1 MAEACAYYDM
11 RARAA
16 RMTAPGEFIVF
27 LADACAAAAQTLAD
41 GTPEQRGRSALLL
54 ARIALLR
61 RTVAAMNA
69 ERATASAGRYEAGQ
83 YVPVSPSGEFLI
95 AHRLGVLVA
104 FDAWLDTGVQ
114 FSVASYP

>member
-1 MAEACAYYDM
+1 
-11 RARAA
+11 
-16 RMTAPGEFIVF
+16 
-27 LADACAAAAQTLAD
+27 
-41 GTPEQRGRSALLL
+41 
-54 ARIALLR
+54 
-61 RTVAAMNA
+61 MNA
-69 ERATASAGRYEAGQ
+69 DRATASAGRNRAGQ